1 MSTPEKTPSPEE
13 NARAVGVTANVG
25 FLIFLLLPFVSL
37 NGVTMHSN
45 YRYIIW
51 IVAIIAL
58 VLRIMEK
65 EKAAVFFSVLSTIA
79 WIVIYAMQW
88 QAGRVME
95 FELGLAMKTHLFTA
109 LLLLLA
115 SILMIHPSLVNGQ
128 SK

>member
-13 NARAVGVTANVG
+13 NARAIGVAANVG
-25 FLIFLLLPFVSL
+25 FLIFLLFPFISL
-37 NGVTMHSN
+37 NGVTIPSTR
-45 YRYIIW
+45 RYIIW
-51 IVAIIAL
+51 IAAIIAL

-88 QAGRVME
+88 QSSRLAE
-95 FELGLAMKTHLFTA
+95 YEWGLAMKIHPFTA

-115 SILMIHPSLVNGQ
+115 SILMIHPSLINGQ